1 MLSAST
7 MFMRWPSGMMQ
18 DSFAS
23 QAWMKLARRGC
34 VMPSGG
40 SPDPSATDEVR
51 VVIAFD
57 LHDFVH
63 EAFLIDNEGNFPV
76 NPASPA
82 LLSSG
87 SPPPWEISRASSAT
101 PTPSSSSLT
110 QTQPAYASHRTSGHA
125 PSQST
130 SHATRAYRLPVTSAS
145 SGAPPTPASPTRARS
160 TSDLLS
166 EHEKSR
172 RVERESHATVYTI
185 GRNGSHASLQAHAI
199 TGLSMEGPS
208 SATDVS
214 TSDGAREL
222 SMKES

>member
-1 MLSAST
+1 MQVLSAPQ
-7 MFMRWPSGMMQ
+7 M
-18 DSFAS
+18 
-23 QAWMKLARRGC
+23 WMSLARRGC
-34 VMPSGG
+34 ATLFGG
-40 SPDPSATDEVR
+40 SLAPSATDEVCA
-51 VVIAFD
+51 VIA
-57 LHDFVH
+57 LHLRGFVIH

-82 LLSSG
+82 LLSSS

-101 PTPSSSSLT
+101 PTASSSNPV
-110 QTQPAYASHRTSGHA
+110 QPQPASTNNRISGHA

-130 SHATRAYRLPVTSAS
+130 SHAARAYHMPLATAS

-166 EHEKSR
+166 EHEKSKR
-172 RVERESHATVYTI
+172 EERVSYATVYNTV
-185 GRNGSHASLQAHAI
+185 RNSSHASLQAI

-214 TSDGAREL
+214 TSDVVREL